1 MNKMRLQYNKRAIDE
16 VNNLIRR
23 HSILLFVTLTVS
35 LLVTAAAW
43 AFPVNQC
50 ASDRSGSDMGCTA
63 NDVSIS
69 SISAAAGSPPSCI
82 GGQPLT
88 LDLDVTINAAN
99 ARRYDIG
106 VFLSND
112 GKSTRLMSA
121 NGGASTC
128 SVSMIPQTPLPFA
141 NLDSDVCGD
150 IDGPG
155 QGIFRMSGVTVL
167 CSAAGS
173 TSGNLTI
180 PFMVTWSA
188 NTGGVCSSNADPI
201 ATAQSKCNAPTV
213 YQTVAVVVTPSIT
226 VTDGITTIKPGPGPG
241 NTTTYTV
248 VITNNAGITFS
259 TANGNAAVF
268 KDPAVANLTVTGVTC
283 VASGGASCP
292 GSVTVAGMQGA
303 GLTIPTLP
311 NGGSVTFSINAS
323 VNNGVPVGTLI
334 TNTASVTVNG
344 QSNSASDT
352 NTVVAITPPTA
363 AISVT
368 PACLYSG
375 SAATF
380 TMTVTNGTGGAID
393 TVAPSALTKGGT
405 ATIGAFAGPSP
416 ASIASIADGASG
428 IFTWTAPVTG
438 NVNDTYF
445 VTGYATSA
453 TPAFTTATATSNTE
467 DIDGYIVTVSP
478 ASTYAGSKNQDLT
491 WTIANYGCNEI
502 SSVMINVPGGWTGS
516 TDGYA
521 LVTNTVGNLVDTWT
535 FSGTTFT
542 SDSLINNVQQG
553 STVNNFSMRFS
564 ATPSVSVPTPY
575 TFNITVTD
583 ASSPAPV
590 VSVIPTTVIVNPYD
604 KTNQGQ
610 GNYTGTT
617 IWQEIY

>member
-1 MNKMRLQYNKRAIDE
+1 MKKMRLRSCKRSIHRGKRFIKTT
-16 VNNLIRR
+16 LI
-23 HSILLFVTLTVS
+23 SISLALTTS
-35 LLVTAAAW
+35 LLLTAAAW

-50 ASDRSGSDMGCTA
+50 SADRFGSDMGCTA

-69 SISAAAGSPPSCI
+69 AISAAAGSPLSCV
-82 GGQPLT
+82 GGQSLI
-88 LDLDVTINAAN
+88 LDMDVTINAAN
-99 ARRYDIG
+99 AKRYDIG

-112 GKSTRLMSA
+112 GKSTRLTSA

-155 QGIFRMSGVTVL
+155 SGIFRMSSVTVL

-188 NTGGVCSSNADPI
+188 NAGGVCSSNADPL

-213 YQTVAVVVTPSIT
+213 YQTVAVVVTPAIT
-226 VTDGITTIKPGPGPG
+226 NTDGITTIKPGPGPG

-259 TANGNAAVF
+259 SVNGNAAVF

-283 VASGGASCP
+283 IASGGASCP

-311 NGGSVTFSINAS
+311 DGGSVTFSINAS

-352 NTVVAITPPTA
+352 DTVVSITPPTA
-363 AISVT
+363 AISLT

-380 TMTVTNGTGGAID
+380 TMTVANGTGGAIN

-405 ATIGAFAGPSP
+405 ATIGAFTGPSP
-416 ASIASIADGASG
+416 ASIAAIADGASG
-428 IFTWTAPVTG
+428 TFTWTAPVTG

-445 VTGYATSA
+445 VTGYATSV

-467 DIDGYIVTVSP
+467 DIDGYVVTVSP

-502 SSVMINVPGGWTGS
+502 SSVLINVPGGWTAS
-516 TDGYA
+516 NDGYA
-521 LVTNTVGNLVDTWT
+521 LVTNTIGNQVDTWT

-553 STVNNFSMRFS
+553 STVNNFSLRFS
-564 ATPSVSVPTPY
+564 ATPSVTVSTPY
-575 TFNITVTD
+575 TFNVTVTD
-583 ASSPAPV
+583 ASSPTPV
-590 VSVIPTTVIVNPYD
+590 VTVIPTTVTVNPYD
-604 KTNQGQ
+604 KTNKGQ
-610 GNYTGTT
+610 GNFTGTA